1 MKKKNAHISPFTKDS
16 QSVIRENLQKL
27 KRILTPKSNKDLIP

>member
-27 KRILTPKSNKDLIP
+27 KRILIVSLPSVTKT